1 MREVGCEYL
10 KTAKE
15 GACDD
20 AGCLDGAELL
30 RCCAL
35 EQDDADGTMK
45 QFNVLKWG
53 YEVDDDFA
61 RCVLNGGK
69 GS

>member
-1 MREVGCEYL
+1 MRGEGVREVGCEYL

-30 RCCAL
+30 KCCAL

-45 QFNVLKWG
+45 
-53 YEVDDDFA
+53 
-61 RCVLNGGK
+61 
-69 GS
+69 